1 MGQKSPRKKWR
12 NFVGKFG
19 VALNNTTRQNGIFE
33 DMNRILIHFFLLACI
48 LIADSKLIAQSG
60 CDFDIQYT
68 ETNDSTSNMCSLA
81 INYRCGLDYTAEAL
95 EANIEG
101 IVMIEFDLSED
112 YKASNITVTRSLG
125 YGLDE
130 KALALVPKLVAQME
144 KEKVGTCGMK
154 KVRMPVRCSLQ
165 L

>member
-1 MGQKSPRKKWR
+1 
-12 NFVGKFG
+12 
-19 VALNNTTRQNGIFE
+19 
-33 DMNRILIHFFLLACI
+33 MNRIFIRFFFFAVVFITSLELNT
-48 LIADSKLIAQSG
+48 QSG
-60 CDFDIQYT
+60 CDFDIQYS
-68 ETNDSTSNMCSLA
+68 ETKDSTNSMCSLS

-144 KEKVGTCGMK
+144 KEKIGTCGMK
-154 KVRMPVRCSLQ
+154 KVILPVRCMLVE
-165 L
+165 